1 MRRAC
6 VLESIS
12 ILHTHGHRLAA
23 APTRTAPGLRHPIAA
38 AAAGVVLCLCLAAPG
53 QAQLAPE
60 PPQPQ
65 ATADDMRSLDQ
76 QVQTVLAE
84 ARRQQEQLAQQRERL
99 SRAEAANLWLPW
111 LGVAVLG
118 LAGLSGWLG
127 WRLWRLQRQQV
138 PAAAAPPAPA
148 PVDDPAAVDM
158 AALVAAAMP
167 DGFSTRGS
175 QRPLLSTPPA
185 GIAPP
190 DLTVA
195 QARRVPLQRDSTG
208 ASLSAGSEFSLGTG
222 VPPRPVS
229 VEELLDLDQQV
240 DFFLALGQAQSAID
254 LLLGH
259 VRGSGGASALPYFKL
274 LEIYRQQGDEEAY
287 ERTRERFNQRFNAHA
302 PDWSGD
308 LAAGRLLEDYP
319 DVLQRLQRA
328 WPQPIRA
335 VAEME
340 GLLLRRADLDPFDL
354 PAYRELLML
363 HALVRDMPAT
373 PAVAPAPELP
383 VLAAAAPMRRA
394 APSVTTPSVL
404 NLDDAAAP
412 LPGEG
417 VDLLL
422 PLDDDPLD
430 ITAPRPHLAEQ
441 ANAQAMLADWVFN
454 RAAQVHRGSADSP
467 RPSSV
472 APARRGIKLD
482 LDLTEHAPAPREFTR
497 PAAFTDIDMRR
508 DRRLSDL
515 GGLDELDSDPTPL
528 PSRR

>member
-1 MRRAC
+1 M
-6 VLESIS
+6 
-12 ILHTHGHRLAA
+12 AA
-23 APTRTAPGLRHPIAA
+23 APIRTAPGLRHPIAA
-38 AAAGVVLCLCLAAPG
+38 AAATLVLCVVLAAPG
-53 QAQLAPE
+53 RAQVVPE
-60 PPQPQ
+60 PVQQPATGP

-84 ARRQQEQLAQQRERL
+84 ARRQQEQIAQQRERL

-111 LGVAVLG
+111 LGMAVLG
-118 LAGLSGWLG
+118 LGGLSGWLG

-138 PAAAAPPAPA
+138 QPPAAPAAAA
-148 PVDDPAAVDM
+148 PVDDPAALNM

-167 DGFSTRGS
+167 DSFSSRGTE
-175 QRPLLSTPPA
+175 RPLLSTPAA

-190 DLTVA
+190 DMTVA
-195 QARRVPLQRDSTG
+195 QARRVPLQRDSSG
-208 ASLSAGSEFSLGTG
+208 ASLAGSSEFSLGTG
-222 VPPRPVS
+222 VPPRPVT

-259 VRGSGGASALPYFKL
+259 VRGSGGASALPYFRL

-287 ERTRERFNQRFNAHA
+287 ERTRERFNQRFNAYA

-308 LAAGRLLEDYP
+308 LAGGRLLEDYP
-319 DVLQRLQRA
+319 DVLRRLQRA

-340 GLLLRRADLDPFDL
+340 GLLLRRADLEPFDL
-354 PAYRELLML
+354 PAYRDLLML

-373 PAVAPAPELP
+373 PAVPEARALP
-383 VLAAAAPMRRA
+383 TVPAAAPPRRA
-394 APSVTTPSVL
+394 APPITTPAVL
-404 NLDDAAAP
+404 NLGDAVSP
-412 LPGEG
+412 PDGES

-441 ANAQAMLADWVFN
+441 ANAQAMLADWVFT
-454 RAAQVHRGSADSP
+454 RAAQ
-467 RPSSV
+467 
-472 APARRGIKLD
+472 ARRGHAESPRAQPAAPVRRGITLD
-482 LDLTEHAPAPREFTR
+482 LDLSEHAPAPREFTR

-508 DRRLSDL
+508 DKRLSDL
-515 GGLDELDSDPTPL
+515 GGLDEIDSDPTPL